1 MARGRFRLARVAKL
15 NEQLRREKERE
26 VKSTLASIQEVQARA
41 ELAERTREESRRQE
55 QAQPLRDA
63 GELELFRL
71 FDARLAEAE
80 LGLRRAADEL
90 EARLA
95 ERRAE
100 LVARRREE
108 KKFERLES
116 FHENRARGEEE
127 KESCLEMDEMALA
140 SHTRCRRAEHE
151 G

>member
-1 MARGRFRLARVAKL
+1 MAKGRFRLARVAKL

-41 ELAERTREESRRQE
+41 ELAERAREESRGQE
-55 QAQPLRDA
+55 QAQALRDA
-63 GELELFRL
+63 CELRLFRL
-71 FDARLAEAE
+71 FDARLIDEE
-80 LGLRRAADEL
+80 LRLKRAADEL

-95 ERRAE
+95 EGRAE

-108 KKFERLES
+108 KKFEQLES
-116 FHENRARGEEE
+116 FHESRAREEQE
-127 KESCLEMDEMALA
+127 RESCFEMDEMALA
-140 SHTRCRRAEHE
+140 SHTRRRRAEQE